1 MNEERLY
8 MSMMCMKKRLMKT
21 ERLHAHGVYKAEINE
36 NNKIVHAHI
45 VYKADINENKKNLH
59 AHGVYKA

>member
-1 MNEERLY
+1 
-8 MSMMCMKKRLMKT
+8 MMCMKKRLMKT